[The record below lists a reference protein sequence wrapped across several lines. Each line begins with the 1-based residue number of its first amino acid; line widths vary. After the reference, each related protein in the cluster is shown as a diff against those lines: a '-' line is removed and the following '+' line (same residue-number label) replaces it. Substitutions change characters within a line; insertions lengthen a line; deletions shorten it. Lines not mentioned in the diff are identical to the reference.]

1 MMVAGA
7 VMTIFMVTAGGF
19 WSGVEIKT
27 PAVAYYSS
35 VSACENAK
43 QEILKQTGVTHVIII
58 CADR

>member
-1 MMVAGA
+1 
-7 VMTIFMVTAGGF
+7 MTIFMVTAGGF